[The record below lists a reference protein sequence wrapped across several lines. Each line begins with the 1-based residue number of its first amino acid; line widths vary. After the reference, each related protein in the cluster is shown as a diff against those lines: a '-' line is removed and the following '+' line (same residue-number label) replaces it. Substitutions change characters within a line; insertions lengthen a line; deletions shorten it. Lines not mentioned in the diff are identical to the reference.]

1 MAKRARTTAP
11 RARLAPPENPAGRA
25 FQELVDIMARLRG
38 PNGCPWDREQTIQS
52 LRGFVLEET
61 YEVLDAIDRADHDA
75 LRGEIG
81 DLLFEGVF
89 LAQVESDEG
98 RFSVIDSLRA
108 ITEKLIRRHPH
119 IFAATASKIKT
130 PSQVVEQW
138 EQIKAREQKDAGD
151 ERRSILRGVPKSM
164 PSLLRAHEI
173 STRVAAVG
181 FDWAK
186 TEDVVDKIEEEVA
199 ELRRAV
205 ETEGLARAE
214 EEMGDLLFSM
224 ANLARKL
231 GIEPESALRKA
242 NEKFSARFEAVER
255 AFEARG
261 ESVHDATLEAME
273 REWGRVKSAAA
284 AVALHGPTA
293 KNTKR
298 TKDTKGT
305 KRDTKAVRARRRRS
319 EAGDG
324 GEKRTTKT
332 SRSGS

>member
-1 MAKRARTTAP
+1 MAKRKRRTPA
-11 RARLAPPENPAGRA
+11 RARSTRAAASAGGA

-38 PNGCPWDREQTIQS
+38 PGGCPWDREQTIES

-75 LRGEIG
+75 LRAEIG

-89 LAQVESDEG
+89 LAQIESDEG
-98 RFSVIDSLRA
+98 RFTVADSLRA
-108 ITEKLIRRHPH
+108 ITAKLIRRHPH
-119 IFAATASKIKT
+119 IFGTSGSTVKT
-130 PSQVVEQW
+130 PTQVVEQW
-138 EQIKAREQKDAGD
+138 EQIKAREQKEAGH

-173 STRVAAVG
+173 GTRVAAVG

-186 TEDVVDKIEEEVA
+186 TADVVDKIEEEVA

-205 ETEGLARAE
+205 DGEGRARAE
-214 EEMGDLLFSM
+214 EEMGDLLFSI

-242 NEKFSARFEAVER
+242 NEKFSARFEALER

-273 REWGRVKSAAA
+273 REWGIVKSTKAAA
-284 AVALHGPTA
+284 YGSDDV
-293 KNTKR
+293 NTR
-298 TKDTKGT
+298 ATRATKGT
-305 KRDTKAVRARRRRS
+305 K
-319 EAGDG
+319 
-324 GEKRTTKT
+324 KT
-332 SRSGS
+332 P